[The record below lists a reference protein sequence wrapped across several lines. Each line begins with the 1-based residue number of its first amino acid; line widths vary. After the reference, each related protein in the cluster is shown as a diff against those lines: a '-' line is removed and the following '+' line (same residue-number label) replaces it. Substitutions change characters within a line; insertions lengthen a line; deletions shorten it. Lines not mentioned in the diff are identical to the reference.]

1 MHSISHTIVLVHG
14 SCHGEW
20 CWNKLLP
27 FLKRNDNQ
35 IYTPTL
41 TGLGDRSHL
50 LFENIN
56 LSTHIKDIIQVFE
69 YRNLHDAVLIGHS
82 YGGMVIGGI
91 AQSIPDR
98 IKSIIILD
106 AYIPQDGKSAFDLIP
121 GLENTYKQR
130 LLKEKDKEWLV
141 LSYTPLEFGVTNP
154 NDVTWMKNRLCPMPF
169 HTHDESLVMQNVP
182 FKKIPK
188 FFITFTDFGES
199 MFKSIGQEKIDL

>member
-1 MHSISHTIVLVHG
+1 
-14 SCHGEW
+14 
-20 CWNKLLP
+20 
-27 FLKRNDNQ
+27 
-35 IYTPTL
+35 
-41 TGLGDRSHL
+41 
-50 LFENIN
+50 
-56 LSTHIKDIIQVFE
+56 
-69 YRNLHDAVLIGHS
+69 
-82 YGGMVIGGI
+82 MVIGGI
-91 AQSIPDR
+91 AQSMPDR
-98 IKSIIILD
+98 IKSIIFLD

-199 MFKSIGQEKIDL
+199 MFKSIGQEKIDLEGWNYFELRQGHDAMITAPEELSRFLLEIIYKK